1 VRSSDSQIR
10 KPTLMDKKE
19 SPAMEIEDPLDILK
33 VPD

>member
-1 VRSSDSQIR
+1 MRSSDSQNR

-19 SPAMEIEDPLDILK
+19 SPAMEIEDPLDIVK